1 LALVLPCRSLEG
13 KSKHQLWLELCDMIT
28 KHPKEVLDEDINVDA
43 ILRGG
48 IRKYT
53 DEVGACGASELL
65 EV

>member
-1 LALVLPCRSLEG
+1 MSCRSLEG

-53 DEVGACGASELL
+53 DEVSGSVVPCQAQSNLK
-65 EV
+65 